1 LLNELA
7 VAGEGQ
13 FSGGESGVIM
23 TRKSETLFS
32 TKAGDKPVEKP
43 SKVFMA
49 YCFSTKKYSLPK
61 K

>member
-1 LLNELA
+1 
-7 VAGEGQ
+7 VASEGQ

-23 TRKSETLFS
+23 TRKSEKLFS

-43 SKVFMA
+43 SKIFMA